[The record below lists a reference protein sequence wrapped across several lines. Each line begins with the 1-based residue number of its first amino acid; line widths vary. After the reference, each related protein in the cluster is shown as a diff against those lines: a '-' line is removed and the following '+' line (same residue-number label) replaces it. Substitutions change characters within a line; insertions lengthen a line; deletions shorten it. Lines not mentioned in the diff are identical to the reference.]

1 MSSPTRDIPTRAESH
16 PLANRRLDFSTTLE
30 QPRQSIERSPLK
42 SASKIPQPLFRKS
55 GKLLSVA
62 GNGKKKAFNLT
73 MDSDEEDSTNLAHD
87 NDPSTFVTEEAEPTA
102 EEKQLSNGE
111 DFLPPLGDES
121 LQLEEDDNKE
131 EQEETVEE
139 EAIENSV
146 VEPTKKRG
154 RPKKDLS
161 NHSSVRASPM
171 AGKPVIKSKLSRKRA
186 ISETL
191 SEEPQIN
198 GVTTL
203 DSEPPTKKAGRPK
216 KKEKVHQSE
225 PEDEPEATPETA
237 PTKGR
242 RRGPKP
248 PPSERNPNARITS
261 AKKAVVV
268 AATPTPPPSPIPK
281 KRAPAIDR
289 KPPKT
294 SMPPPATA
302 PLSSRSL
309 QMIRSGTPAEE
320 SGARLLRSGRVS
332 YQPLAFWR
340 GERAVMTTPRKDGPN
355 LLLPSV
361 REVVRV
367 DEVPDNTRK
376 RAGSRRPN
384 PSKSKKRKL
393 ADLEDE
399 SEEEELEEG
408 EELEPWEINPGIL
421 HAEVVRW
428 DPEWKRGDPED
439 YESTG
444 TIKPLPSPFLEL
456 FILYPFL
463 TELTNVPAQISH
475 SPLLPSN
482 PPPAKSEALH
492 SSTPKPS
499 PSPSSAQ
506 AWSISPPE
514 AKNAPRNVVV
524 CKWSSSF
531 IEAESKLMLAMCRLV
546 WAGAGCGR
554 FREVSRNRRER
565 VWPLEESPPKE
576 NADGTL
582 TVLAGN
588 TYGITNTSSTITARI
603 FFAQGC
609 EVPEFE
615 NPEGQAEGQEGPG
628 TQGAYAEGGDGSG

>member
-1 MSSPTRDIPTRAESH
+1 MSSPTRDTPTRAGSH

-42 SASKIPQPLFRKS
+42 SASKIPQPLFRKGS
-55 GKLLSVA
+55 KLLSVT

-73 MDSDEEDSTNLAHD
+73 TDSDEEDSTNVIDD
-87 NDPSTFVTEEAEPTA
+87 NDPSTFVTEEAEPTV

-121 LQLEEDDNKE
+121 LQLEADDSKE

-139 EAIENSV
+139 EAVEESV
-146 VEPTKKRG
+146 VKPAKKRG

-161 NHSSVRASPM
+161 NRSSVRASPM
-171 AGKPVIKSKLSRKRA
+171 VVKPVTKSKLSRKRA

-203 DSEPPTKKAGRPK
+203 DSEPPAKKGGRPK
-216 KKEKVHQSE
+216 KKEQPHQSE
-225 PEDEPEATPETA
+225 PEDEPEATPATA

-242 RRGPKP
+242 RKVPKP

-261 AKKAVVV
+261 AKKAVVA
-268 AATPTPPPSPIPK
+268 AATPTPPPSPISKK

-289 KPPKT
+289 KPLKT
-294 SMPPPATA
+294 SMPPPATV
-302 PLSSRSL
+302 PLGSRSL

-320 SGARLLRSGRVS
+320 AGARLLRSGRVS

-367 DEVPDNTRK
+367 DEVPDLTRR

-384 PSKSKKRKL
+384 PLKGKKRKL
-393 ADLEDE
+393 ADLGDE

-444 TIKPLPSPFLEL
+444 TTKPL
-456 FILYPFL
+456 LYPL
-463 TELTNVPAQISH
+463 PELIIP
-475 SPLLPSN
+475 
-482 PPPAKSEALH
+482 
-492 SSTPKPS
+492 
-499 PSPSSAQ
+499 
-506 AWSISPPE
+506 
-514 AKNAPRNVVV
+514 
-524 CKWSSSF
+524 C
-531 IEAESKLMLAMCRLV
+531 
-546 WAGAGCGR
+546 
-554 FREVSRNRRER
+554 
-565 VWPLEESPPKE
+565 
-576 NADGTL
+576 TL
-582 TVLAGN
+582 FN
-588 TYGITNTSSTITARI
+588 
-603 FFAQGC
+603 
-609 EVPEFE
+609 
-615 NPEGQAEGQEGPG
+615 
-628 TQGAYAEGGDGSG
+628 